1 MNTIFNLLI
10 FILILSV
17 IIIIHEV
24 GHLITAKKFGVY
36 CTEFAIG
43 MGPVIVQKQYG
54 ETMYSLRAIPLG
66 GYVQMAGEE
75 GVDVTEI
82 PHERTLNGIRP
93 LHRILVLAAG
103 AIMNILLA
111 WIIFVGVVMAKGAV
125 QVDPLPVVGQVVE
138 DTPASHVG
146 LMIDDEIIK
155 ITKEDGTVIEPKT
168 FEEMGKALDDY
179 QTGALLYTVK
189 RGEQIL
195 DFKVHPEYNEESKRY
210 MIGIQSKPNVKE
222 ISWYQ
227 SFYYGTREMVTSAVQ
242 IVSAFGQLITGEGL
256 KDVSGPVGIYQA
268 TSQMTSLGFMAI
280 LLWIAI
286 LSLNIGVFNLIP
298 IPILDGGRIVLILI
312 EMAIGRKLS
321 EKVET
326 GIMFVG
332 LALIMGLMIFAT
344 WNDIVRLF

>member
-1 MNTIFNLLI
+1 MNTIFNILV
-10 FILILSV
+10 FVLILSL
-17 IIIIHEV
+17 IIIVHEV
-24 GHLITAKKFGVY
+24 GHLLTAKKFGVY

-43 MGPVIVQKQYG
+43 MGPVVYQKQKG

-75 GVDVTEI
+75 GVDVSEI

-111 WIIFVGVVMAKGAV
+111 WIIFIGVVMVRGNV
-125 QVDPLPVVGQVVE
+125 QVEPLPVVGVVVE
-138 DTPASHVG
+138 DTPADHVG
-146 LMIDDEIIK
+146 LMSDDVIVQ
-155 ITKEDGTVIEPKT
+155 ITKEDGSVIEPKT
-168 FEEMGKALDDY
+168 FNEMGSVLDGY
-179 QTGALLYTVK
+179 RSGSLLYTIK
-189 RGEQIL
+189 RGEETL
-195 DFKVHPEYNEESKRY
+195 HFKITPEYNEESKRY

-222 ISWYQ
+222 ISWYE
-227 SFYYGTREMVTSAVQ
+227 SFYYGTKEMVTMTVE
-242 IVSAFGQLITGEGL
+242 IVKAFGQLITGTGL

-280 LLWIAI
+280 ILWVAL

-298 IPILDGGRIVLILI
+298 IPILDGGRIVLILV
-312 EMAIGRKLS
+312 ELLIGKKLS

-326 GIMFVG
+326 GILFVG
-332 LALIMGLMIFAT
+332 LAFIVGLMLFAT